1 MAGKQYGNVLNNQK
15 QIKMINDIRYVISLK
30 IMMFAFKVMPAN
42 NFKKE
47 LAKTIVETLTKELQN
62 ER

>member
-1 MAGKQYGNVLNNQK
+1 MAGKQYGNVLNDQK
-15 QIKMINDIRYVISLK
+15 QIKMINDIRYIISLK

-47 LAKTIVETLTKELQN
+47 LAKTIVETN
-62 ER
+62 